1 MMPARITVIGSANVD
16 LTFRVPGMPR
26 PGVTEVCREYQLGFG
41 GKGANQ
47 AVQAARL
54 GAAATFVGKVGD
66 DPFGPAAVEQ
76 LKQEGIATEFIT
88 AASGR
93 LTGTAVILVD
103 PSGQNSIIT
112 HAGPNVD
119 LTVDDV
125 RRAAPA
131 IRASDVLLA
140 TLETP
145 AAPLAEALTMARAA
159 GVRTILN
166 PAPPVDF
173 PHELLRLVDICLPN
187 ESELA
192 ALVGEQGD
200 VAAAAA
206 ALRAK
211 GPKTIVVTLGARGAY
226 LLGDTGEMSEGF
238 RVAAVDTSGAGD
250 SFAAALAVAL
260 AEGRPLRKAVRWA
273 NRVAAVSVMRRG
285 TQTSFPRRSDP
296 NLNAADADR
305 V

>member
-1 MMPARITVIGSANVD
+1 VRITVIGSANVD
-16 LTFRVPGMPR
+16 LTFRLPGSIR

-54 GAAATFVGKVGD
+54 GADVTFIGKVGE
-66 DPFGPAAVEQ
+66 DPFGPATIEQ
-76 LKQEGIATEFIT
+76 LTKEGVATEHLTT
-88 AASGR
+88 AAGK

-103 PSGQNSIIT
+103 PSAQNCIIT
-112 HAGPNVD
+112 HAGPNVAM
-119 LTVDDV
+119 TIADV

-131 IRASDVLLA
+131 ITASDTLLA

-145 AAPLAEALTMARAA
+145 AEPLAEALSIARAA

-173 PHELLRLVDICLPN
+173 PHELLRLADVCLPN

-192 ALVGEQGD
+192 ALVAGGD
-200 VAAAAA
+200 DAPASAE

-211 GPKTIVVTLGARGAY
+211 GTKTIVVTLGERGAY
-226 LLGDTGEMSEGF
+226 VLDDVGEEIPGHP
-238 RVAAVDTSGAGD
+238 VKAVDTSGAGD

-260 AEGRPLRKAVRWA
+260 AEGKSLREAARWA
-273 NRVAAVSVMRRG
+273 NEVAAISVTRHG
-285 TQTSFPRRSDP
+285 TQTSFPRRAE
-296 NLNAADADR
+296 LI
-305 V
+305 